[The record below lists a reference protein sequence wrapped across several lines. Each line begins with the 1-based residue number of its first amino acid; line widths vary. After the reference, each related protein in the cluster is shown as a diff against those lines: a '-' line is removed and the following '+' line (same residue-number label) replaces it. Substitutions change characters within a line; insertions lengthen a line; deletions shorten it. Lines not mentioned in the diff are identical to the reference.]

1 MTTQAAVQTNLGVTL
16 ANVDVINHLL
26 FHKAIVDQN
35 EDTDRINRY
44 LSIVKEGE
52 HVSLQ
57 DPFDRSIALVF
68 DLVVQEQLN
77 VWDVD
82 LVKFSQLYL
91 QRAKEQKIDLVT
103 AGRIIL
109 MAWTVLKLQSDDLVK
124 KFEQRQQETLDIDV
138 GWDSI
143 PDWNMTGDEMTY
155 TERVLATK
163 RPIDEKIWHEG
174 DRPVTLMELIHAFEV
189 AKEESEKR
197 VELGKIRDDLR
208 ERLKAE
214 GISRFQGRV
223 HKEDL
228 EEDIRV
234 IWDRICALNGSA
246 IHLDQLYDPKD
257 VWDLVT
263 AFNSVLFLHRDRR
276 IQLWQDQ
283 FPYGP
288 IQLRNLSA
296 PGAAIEAEETATPK
310 RVRRAPAEESEED
323 ATEDEPEA
331 QAP

>member
-1 MTTQAAVQTNLGVTL
+1 MSETVVQTNLGVTL
-16 ANVDVINHLL
+16 ANVEVINHLL
-26 FHKAIVDQN
+26 FHKAIVDPD
-35 EDTDRINRY
+35 EDTTRINKY
-44 LSIVKEGE
+44 LSLVKEGE

-124 KFEQRQQETLDIDV
+124 KFERRQQETLEMDA
-138 GWDSI
+138 WDAI
-143 PDWNMTGDEMTY
+143 PDWTMSGDDLDY
-155 TERVLATK
+155 TQRALATK

-174 DRPVTLMELIHAFEV
+174 DRPVTLMELVNAFET
-189 AKEESEKR
+189 AREEADKR
-197 VELGKIRDDLR
+197 IEFGKLRD
-208 ERLKAE
+208 EFKARLKAE
-214 GISRFQGRV
+214 GLSRFEGRV
-223 HKEDL
+223 HREDL
-228 EEDIRV
+228 EEDIRT
-234 IWDRICALNGSA
+234 IWERICALNGSA
-246 IHLDQLYDPKD
+246 IELHQLYEDGD

-276 IQLWQDQ
+276 IQLWQEN

-288 IQLRNLSA
+288 IQLRNLQATGVLPRTDEAVAA
-296 PGAAIEAEETATPK
+296 PTP
-310 RVRRAPAEESEED
+310 
-323 ATEDEPEA
+323 TEDEDDEEEAEAEA
-331 QAP
+331 Q